1 MIQENS
7 RDGES
12 EQSGAPSEII
22 YVHVQKTV
30 TPSLKKKKKKDSINK

>member
-12 EQSGAPSEII
+12 EQSWAPLEII
-22 YVHVQKTV
+22 YVHVQKMV
-30 TPSLKKKKKKDSINK
+30 TAS